1 MVAEN
6 CRVRCK
12 EQGILYYR
20 FSPQLEEEIESGET
34 NTAKLLDMILAARK
48 QIPDSMDFGEMVV
61 HFHRLANASR
71 KIHGIRNVSPTVGPR
86 TKS

>member
-1 MVAEN
+1 VVAEN

-48 QIPDSMDFGEMVV
+48 QIPDCMDFGEMVV
-61 HFHRLANASR
+61 QFHRLANASR
-71 KIHGIRNVSPTVGPR
+71 KILRIQNVLPTDRPR
-86 TKS
+86 RKS